1 MKFEPIYIEAHNHLR
16 EADTNR
22 NQIINYYLI
31 AVGAYTTIM
40 ISFIE
45 NSSNNILLL
54 TTSGILLSIYGFI
67 QALNLVEHRKWHT
80 RYTNTARLISRLQ
93 INSRFSSAVVAMN
106 RDLLNV
112 EFGINKK
119 ERLSLY
125 RFLLKK
131 YIWGE
136 ETKTYSAFLL
146 LTSIPIATLITIHFP
161 QCWQIMIGLIIT
173 YLIVL
178 NLSAAKSLFG
188 DYNNKEYKIPFP
200 SATWLLEGVAKSD
213 QIFSYIDSNK
223 KQKIH

>member
-1 MKFEPIYIEAHNHLR
+1 MNLNRETEMKFEPIYIEAHNHLR

-31 AVGAYTTIM
+31 AVGAY
-40 ISFIE
+40 
-45 NSSNNILLL
+45 
-54 TTSGILLSIYGFI
+54 
-67 QALNLVEHRKWHT
+67 
-80 RYTNTARLISRLQ
+80 
-93 INSRFSSAVVAMN
+93 
-106 RDLLNV
+106 
-112 EFGINKK
+112 
-119 ERLSLY
+119 
-125 RFLLKK
+125 
-131 YIWGE
+131 
-136 ETKTYSAFLL
+136 
-146 LTSIPIATLITIHFP
+146 ITIHFP